1 MLPRTQDDKE
11 ILATFLTTAPHLVPM
26 SLNQDGVAPPEK
38 KVFER
43 QKFWIRLADT
53 AERREKAALLVD
65 QMYARKGYDH
75 ENIIHNT
82 PHTITL
88 ISYARDGDVIGTI
101 TIGIDSKEEGLLA
114 DEGYREELDKL
125 RAQGKK
131 ISEFNGL
138 AIDSSVQSKLV
149 VARLFHIAMLYP
161 WGIFGHSDLV
171 IEVTPVHARFY
182 RRMLGFEQIG
192 LERICPRVNT
202 KGVLLHLSLDWAS
215 ERIDAV
221 GGLGD
226 KAVDDKTLY
235 PYFFGKADAVG
246 ILGRLKGM
254 V

>member
-1 MLPRTQDDKE
+1 M
-11 ILATFLTTAPHLVPM
+11 
-26 SLNQDGVAPPEK
+26 PP
-38 KVFER
+38 
-43 QKFWIRLADT
+43 LD
-53 AERREKAALLVD
+53 
-65 QMYARKGYDH
+65 
-75 ENIIHNT
+75 
-82 PHTITL
+82 
-88 ISYARDGDVIGTI
+88 SYARGGDVIGTI

-114 DEGYREELDKL
+114 DEGYREELDKM

-138 AIDSSVQSKLV
+138 AIDSSVRSKLV

-171 IEVTPVHARFY
+171 IEVTPAHARFY

-192 LERICPRVNT
+192 LDRVCPRVNAT
-202 KGVLLHLSLDWAS
+202 GVLLHLSLDWAS

-226 KAVDDKTLY
+226 KAEDDKTLY
-235 PYFFGKADAVG
+235 PYFFGKADTAG
-246 ILGRLKGM
+246 ILGRLKRM